1 MTPITTCLLIIGL
14 FALMQ
19 AADDWGVWVR
29 LEKLYNKKTSDNN
42 L

>member
-29 LEKLYNKKTSDNN
+29 LEKLYNKKTSGNN